1 MINKVAHNEYEI
13 EIIMAGNNE
22 TPFFDDLLS

>member
-1 MINKVAHNEYEI
+1 MINKTGDHEYEI
-13 EIIMAGNNE
+13 EIIMAGENE